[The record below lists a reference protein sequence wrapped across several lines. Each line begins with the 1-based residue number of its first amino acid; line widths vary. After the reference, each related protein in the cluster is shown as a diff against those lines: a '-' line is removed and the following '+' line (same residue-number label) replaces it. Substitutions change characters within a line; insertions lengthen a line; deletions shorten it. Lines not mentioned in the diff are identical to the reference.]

1 MGLQEAEGRKL
12 PQGVRVSSHAQWGFQ
27 VELAEGRELA
37 LEVKGLRSTVS
48 MEQGRQSLA
57 GLG

>member
-1 MGLQEAEGRKL
+1 
-12 PQGVRVSSHAQWGFQ
+12 VSSHAQWGFQ